1 MSQQKKGRMT
11 PRWLPVLIFVLVGG
25 GLGLAFGWQWS
36 EPVSRDILIKARQYA
51 YEPSVLKVNAGDT
64 LRIRLVSLDVVHGF
78 YVEGHDVDAE
88 VHPQQKTFYYR
99 QPSQGDEWEEVEE
112 LTFVAGRPGKYRYRC
127 SHTCGSMHPFMLG
140 ELIVEPNLLLHAGIG
155 SIAGM
160 FVGMVGLMFRNARRE
175 DEIEST
181 EIGESHETQV

>member
-1 MSQQKKGRMT
+1 MSQQENGGLVR
-11 PRWLPVLIFVLVGG
+11 RLLPVLAFMLVGG
-25 GLGLAFGWQWS
+25 AVGTALGWQWS
-36 EPVSRDILIKARQYA
+36 EPVSRTILIKARQYA
-51 YEPSVLKVNAGDT
+51 YEPSVLKVNSGDT
-64 LRIRLVSLDVVHGF
+64 LHIRLVSLDVVHGF

-99 QPSQGDEWEEVEE
+99 KPSESGEWQEVEE

-140 ELIVEPNLLLHAGIG
+140 DLIVEPNLPLHAGIG

-160 FVGMVGLMFRNARRE
+160 FLGMVGVMFRNARRSE
-175 DEIEST
+175 DGEPIEL
-181 EIGESHETQV
+181 GAPHETQI